1 VNEAMQA
8 TQYLAEIIQ
17 ELNRTVDLIADKEAE
32 KLVNGILESK
42 KIFVAGAGRSGFMS
56 KSFAMR
62 MMHMGLDAYVVGET
76 ITPNLEKD
84 DILIIGSG
92 SGETKTLV
100 SMAEKA
106 KRLGATVALVTIFPE
121 STIGQ
126 LADLTVKLP
135 GSPKDQSDNGYKT
148 IQPMG
153 SLFEQTLLLFYD
165 AIILR
170 CMEKKGLDSNTM
182 FKRHANLE

>member
-1 VNEAMQA
+1 MQT
-8 TQYLAEIIQ
+8 TQYLAEILK
-17 ELNRTVDLIADKEAE
+17 ELKHSADLIADEEAE

-42 KIFVAGAGRSGFMS
+42 KVFVAGAGRSGFMA

-62 MMHMGLDAYVVGET
+62 MMHMGIDSYVIGET
-76 ITPNLEKD
+76 VTPNFEKE

-92 SGETKTLV
+92 SGETKSLV

-106 KRLGATVALVTIFPE
+106 KSIGGKIATVTIFPD

-126 LADLTVKLP
+126 LADVTIKLP
-135 GSPKDQSDNGYKT
+135 GSPKDQSKGDYKT

-165 AIILR
+165 AVILR
-170 CMEKKGLDSNTM
+170 FMEKKGLDTNKM
-182 FKRHANLE
+182 YGRHANLE

>member
-1 VNEAMQA
+1 MQT
-8 TQYLAEIIQ
+8 TQYLAEILK
-17 ELNRTVDLIADKEAE
+17 ELNHSADLIADEEAE

-42 KIFVAGAGRSGFMS
+42 KVFVAGAGRSGFMA

-62 MMHMGLDAYVVGET
+62 MMHMGIDSYVIGDTV
-76 ITPNLEKD
+76 TPNFEKE

-92 SGETKTLV
+92 SGETKSLV

-106 KRLGATVALVTIFPE
+106 KSIGGKIATVTIFPD

-126 LADLTVKLP
+126 FADITIKLP
-135 GSPKDQSDNGYKT
+135 GSPKDQSEGDYKT

-165 AIILR
+165 AVILR
-170 CMEKKGLDSNTM
+170 FMEKKGLDTNKM
-182 FKRHANLE
+182 YGRHANLE

>member
-1 VNEAMQA
+1 MKT
-8 TQYLAEIIQ
+8 TQYLGEILK
-17 ELNRTVDLIADKEAE
+17 ELSRTVDLISDEEAE
-32 KLVNGILESK
+32 KLVDKILESK
-42 KIFVAGAGRSGFMS
+42 KIFVAGAGRSGFMA

-62 MMHMGLDAYVVGET
+62 MMHMGLDAYVIGET
-76 ITPNLEKD
+76 VTPNYEKED
-84 DILIIGSG
+84 LLIIGSG
-92 SGETKTLV
+92 SGETKSLV

-106 KRLGATVALVTIFPE
+106 KKIGGSIAAATIFPE

-126 LADLTVKLP
+126 LTDITVKLP
-135 GSPKDQSDNGYKT
+135 GSPKDQSDNDYKT

-170 CMEKKGLDSNTM
+170 VMEKKGLDSNTM
-182 FKRHANLE
+182 FGRHANLE

>member
-1 VNEAMQA
+1 MQ
-8 TQYLAEIIQ
+8 TTHYLAEILK
-17 ELNRTVDLIADKEAE
+17 ELNHSADLIVDEEAE

-42 KIFVAGAGRSGFMS
+42 KVFVAGAGRSGFMA

-62 MMHMGLDAYVVGET
+62 MMHMGIDSYVIGET
-76 ITPNLEKD
+76 VTPNFEKD

-92 SGETKTLV
+92 SGETKSLV

-106 KRLGATVALVTIFPE
+106 KSIGGKIATVTIFPA

-126 LADLTVKLP
+126 LADVTIKLP
-135 GSPKDQSDNGYKT
+135 GSPKDQSEGDYKT

-165 AIILR
+165 AVILR
-170 CMEKKGLDSNTM
+170 FMEKKGLDTNKM
-182 FKRHANLE
+182 YGRHANLE